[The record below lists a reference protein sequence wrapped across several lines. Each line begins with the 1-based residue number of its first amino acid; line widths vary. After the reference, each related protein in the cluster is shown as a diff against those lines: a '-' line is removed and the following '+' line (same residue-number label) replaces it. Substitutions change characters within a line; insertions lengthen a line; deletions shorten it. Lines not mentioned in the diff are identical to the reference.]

1 VTSASR
7 PLAALAVVEA
17 CTALGPPGNRPC
29 DVARE
34 TGYTPAYVAKLL
46 RVLLGEQRVA
56 CGGRKG
62 ARRWWRVR
70 GASDEKKR
78 LTGAVS
84 GWPAPEEFWP

>member
-1 VTSASR
+1 M
-7 PLAALAVVEA
+7 AVVEA
-17 CTALGPPGNRPC
+17 CTALGPPGSRPC

-62 ARRWWRVR
+62 ARRWWRVKR
-70 GASDEKKR
+70 SEGASGPDFG
-78 LTGAVS
+78 LAGSQIDPCAN
-84 GWPAPEEFWP
+84 A